1 MGHCRSHTVDTH
13 KRDSVDTAHCLEPSV
28 GQRLVAVGCA
38 VVALR
43 VGIVEWVE
51 SLRGNVTVVDL
62 FVVVA
67 AEGAVVAVAV
77 VATVVVVVAVV
88 ATVVVV
94 VEVVVAVG
102 VGVAVAA
109 AAASSAAVAV
119 STAAVQVVVV
129 AAADIVA
136 VCTAPLSSVAGRG
149 TAGPAVPG
157 GTPLKPD
164 QHPSDLELLQQLS
177 LYKHL

>member
-51 SLRGNVTVVDL
+51 SLRGNVTVVDP

-67 AEGAVVAVAV
+67 AEGAVVA
-77 VATVVVVVAVV
+77 VAVV

>member
-1 MGHCRSHTVDTH
+1 MGHCRPHTVDTH
-13 KRDSVDTAHCLEPSV
+13 KRDSADTAHCLEPSV
-28 GQRLVAVGCA
+28 GQCLVAVGCA

-51 SLRGNVTVVDL
+51 SLRGNVTVVDP

-77 VATVVVVVAVV
+77 ATVVAVAVV
-88 ATVVVV
+88 ATVVVVV

-109 AAASSAAVAV
+109 AATSSAAVAV
-119 STAAVQVVVV
+119 STAAVQVAAV
-129 AAADIVA
+129 AAADIAA

-149 TAGPAVPG
+149 TADPAVPG
-157 GTPLKPD
+157 GTLLKPD
-164 QHPSDLELLQQLS
+164 QHPSDLELLQQLN

>member
-13 KRDSVDTAHCLEPSV
+13 KRDSADTAHCLEPSV
-28 GQRLVAVGCA
+28 GQCLVAVGCA

-51 SLRGNVTVVDL
+51 SLRGNVTVVDP
-62 FVVVA
+62 FAVVA

-77 VATVVVVVAVV
+77 ATVVAVAVV

-109 AAASSAAVAV
+109 AATSSAAVAV
-119 STAAVQVVVV
+119 STAAVQVAAV
-129 AAADIVA
+129 AAADIAA

-149 TAGPAVPG
+149 TADPAVPG
-157 GTPLKPD
+157 GTLLKPD
-164 QHPSDLELLQQLS
+164 QHPSDLELLQQLN

>member
-13 KRDSVDTAHCLEPSV
+13 KRDSADTAHCLEPSV
-28 GQRLVAVGCA
+28 GQCLVAVGCA

-51 SLRGNVTVVDL
+51 SLRGNVTVVDP

-77 VATVVVVVAVV
+77 VATVVVVV
-88 ATVVVV
+88 

-109 AAASSAAVAV
+109 AATSSAAVAV
-119 STAAVQVVVV
+119 STAAVQVAAV
-129 AAADIVA
+129 AAADIAA

-149 TAGPAVPG
+149 TADPAVPG
-157 GTPLKPD
+157 GTLLKPD
-164 QHPSDLELLQQLS
+164 QHPSDLELLQQLN